1 MKNLRLLPSFVT
13 LLAGAITSISLYVLK
28 WDFLTSL
35 LILLGVLFVFYVIGT
50 AAMMLIRD
58 FSKKDKDEE
67 KKEKEISAE
76 GEVIDKSDEQQKQ

>member
-58 FSKKDKDEE
+58 FSKKDKEEE